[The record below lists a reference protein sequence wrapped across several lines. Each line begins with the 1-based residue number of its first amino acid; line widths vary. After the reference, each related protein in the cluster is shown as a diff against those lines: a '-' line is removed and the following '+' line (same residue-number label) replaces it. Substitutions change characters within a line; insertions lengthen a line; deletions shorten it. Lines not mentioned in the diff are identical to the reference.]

1 MEQITKEEI
10 NRLIVWASNL
20 EPLDVKKTQGVDPNI
35 MKEEIE
41 YDEKKINE
49 SNNMKQLIKTL
60 LMLNIREKNKLIMMV
75 KLLILIGR
83 K

>member
-1 MEQITKEEI
+1 MEQNTKEEI

-20 EPLDVKKTQGVDPNI
+20 EPLDVKKTQEVDPNI

>member
-20 EPLDVKKTQGVDPNI
+20 EPLDVKKTQEVDPNI